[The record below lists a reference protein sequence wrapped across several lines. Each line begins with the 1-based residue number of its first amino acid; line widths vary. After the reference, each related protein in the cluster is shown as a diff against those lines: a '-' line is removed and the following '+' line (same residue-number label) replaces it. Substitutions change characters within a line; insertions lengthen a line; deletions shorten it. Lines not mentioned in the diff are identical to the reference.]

1 MLFVCF
7 TVFYSVFARYDSY
20 SAEYGCESG
29 RTVYVTDSLD
39 DANSTWAR
47 WNDQSDCDPDYY
59 WGVRRGGV
67 DSYPTLSDVYQS
79 RAVAAAEEFD
89 CSPGAEPPAWWS
101 GGRPYGPR
109 PAGGW
114 RW

>member
-1 MLFVCF
+1 M
-7 TVFYSVFARYDSY
+7 FYSVFARFDSAYTCDGDSY
-20 SAEYGCESG
+20 SESG
-29 RTVYVTDSLD
+29 RAVYVTESLD
-39 DANSTWAR
+39 DANETWAR
-47 WNDQSDCDPDYY
+47 WNDDTADFDPDNY
-59 WGVRRGGV
+59 WVVRRGCV

-101 GGRPYGPR
+101 GGTYGPR
-109 PAGGW
+109 PATGF